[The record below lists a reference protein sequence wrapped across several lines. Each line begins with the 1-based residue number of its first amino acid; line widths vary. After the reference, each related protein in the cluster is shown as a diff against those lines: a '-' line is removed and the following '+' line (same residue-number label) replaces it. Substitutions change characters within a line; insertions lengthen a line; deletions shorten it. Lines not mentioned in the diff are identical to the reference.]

1 MLNSWKR
8 VLSLKEVVISIFML
22 IGTFFLFSGALG
34 IFRLPDV
41 YTRLHAA
48 SKSATL
54 GVAGI
59 LIAAFLYFIFK
70 EQMVSGKLILGII
83 FILMTAPVSGHM
95 ISRAAYQKGV
105 PLWEKT
111 KRDDLDTAQQ
121 KKASTNKG

>member
-1 MLNSWKR
+1 M
-8 VLSLKEVVISIFML
+8 KEVVISVILL

-34 IFRLPDV
+34 VFRLPDV

-59 LIAAFLYFIFK
+59 LIASFLYFLV
-70 EQMVSGKLILGII
+70 EQQMVSGKLVLGII

-111 KRDDLDTAQQ
+111 TRDDLDSTS
-121 KKASTNKG
+121 KKANTRG

>member
-1 MLNSWKR
+1 M
-8 VLSLKEVVISIFML
+8 KEIVISIIL
-22 IGTFFLFSGALG
+22 IIGTFFLFSGALG
-34 IFRLPDV
+34 VFRLPDV

-59 LIAAFLYFIFK
+59 LIAAFLFFWI
-70 EQMVSGKLILGII
+70 EQNMVSGKLVLGII

-111 KRDDLDTAQQ
+111 TRDDL
-121 KKASTNKG
+121 KSSSNKTNTRG

>member
-1 MLNSWKR
+1 M
-8 VLSLKEVVISIFML
+8 LSLKEVVISIFML

-59 LIAAFLYFIFK
+59 LIAAFLYFIFE

-105 PLWEKT
+105 PLWDKT
-111 KRDDLDTAQQ
+111 TRDDLHKAQQ